1 MLVSVPFLAKK
12 GWQRQRAR
20 KRQGYARRQSGGET
34 DSPVRIR
41 LFAQLG
47 NPFRFWVHLVR
58 VSENRSLG
66 LGILLLWRLS
76 RRRFG
81 DFFAMLDSFDLT
93 QDVNLT
99 QTRCHNLTGI
109 TFVRV
114 GIVEVNL
121 IFRISALL
129 PRWRW

>member
-12 GWQRQRAR
+12 GCQRQRAR
-20 KRQGYARRQSGGET
+20 KRQGYARRLSGGET
-34 DSPVRIR
+34 GSPVRIR

-47 NPFRFWVHLVR
+47 SPFHFRVHPVR
-58 VSENRSLG
+58 VFEIRSLG
-66 LGILLLWRLS
+66 LGILFLWRLS

-81 DFFAMLDSFDLT
+81 DFFATLDFFDLT

-99 QTRCHNLTGI
+99 QTRCHNLAGI
-109 TFVRV
+109 MLVRV
-114 GIVEVNL
+114 GTVEVNL
-121 IFRISALL
+121 IFRISTPL